1 MRVGQ
6 DHVAA
11 TVNTLVLAY
20 AGAALPTLLLF
31 SISGTAFSHL
41 LNLEFVTEEVVRTL
55 VGSLGL
61 FASVPITTALA
72 CWVVLK
78 YHEWGE
84 WAKWLGPEGGG
95 HAH

>member
-1 MRVGQ
+1 VVGQ

-31 SISGTAFSHL
+31 SISGTAFSQL
-41 LNLEFVTEEVVRTL
+41 LNLEFVTEEVVRTV

-61 FASVPITTALA
+61 MASVPITTALA
-72 CWVVLK
+72 CWVAVSH
-78 YHEWGE
+78 HEWGK
-84 WAKWLGPEGGG
+84 WARWLGPEGEG
-95 HAH
+95 HTH